1 VRLFTTGSA
10 PLAIWIKTMRDMIE
24 KLNTDVAEK
33 SAPMAPQRELGRIA
47 FFHDEREF
55 GFIKPDSGE
64 EDVWFHA
71 SRVTGH
77 GAFYKGRRVSFIL
90 SVEGQRRRA
99 KEVWVE

>member
-1 VRLFTTGSA
+1 LRLSA
-10 PLAIWIKTMRDMIE
+10 AGKPARAIWIEEMRDLVE

-33 SAPMAPQRELGRIA
+33 SAPPAVQREFGHIT

-55 GFIKPDSGE
+55 GFIKPKSGE

-77 GAFYKGRRVSFIL
+77 GALYKGRPVSFIL
-90 SVEGQRRRA
+90 SLEGQRRRA
-99 KEVWVE
+99 REVQVE

>member
-1 VRLFTTGSA
+1 
-10 PLAIWIKTMRDMIE
+10 MRDMIE

-33 SAPMAPQRELGRIA
+33 SAPPAPQREFGHIT

-55 GFIKPDSGE
+55 GFIKPNSGE

-77 GAFYKGRRVSFIL
+77 GALYKGRPVSFIL
-90 SVEGQRRRA
+90 SLEGQRRRA
-99 KEVWVE
+99 REVQVE

>member
-1 VRLFTTGSA
+1 
-10 PLAIWIKTMRDMIE
+10 MRDMIE

-33 SAPMAPQRELGRIA
+33 SAPPAPQREFGRITYYN
-47 FFHDEREF
+47 DEREF
-55 GFIKPDSGE
+55 GFIKPNSGD

-77 GAFYKGRRVSFIL
+77 GALYKDRPVSFIL

-99 KEVWVE
+99 KEVWVK